1 MKQSMKHTLGILLC
15 FLLMFVAASA
25 LASDVAYTKYGWV
38 TTDATADNHFITVGV
53 TLAGETE
60 ETVFTS
66 SIPFDTYN
74 EVSSTY
80 RSEALV
86 SVLQDSAFV
95 EILFNANDEVIDME
109 RIERGVNGASGI
121 SGIQYYHDSALFGG
135 ELTAPGG
142 GAGNMVAQGWI
153 MDKGDHTITLGD
165 GNHVANIFEETYTLA
180 DDVKIYLVDNTGL
193 DETGELKEGTWVSE
207 LSDISAIQVTPKND
221 DGEIYD
227 IAERTSALAIFNESA
242 VADGKTRTD
251 DVLASARVTEL
262 YLYKNLTKVTSTC
275 APDDV
280 GYNGTSWFPGVDKSE
295 GKTSAGWNGTVTPFE
310 VMKDRLYSL
319 GDGYTCIFLFVS
331 DPDENGHR
339 TMTEL
344 DAGNAH
350 ACYSYWLNMWKMG
363 FDPRELDNLLLTH
376 GHGDHYQGMY
386 ELVTFVNRANGY
398 DRVNVRTS
406 GANEAGFVNGV
417 YAGITLTDKPERYCV
432 DQFNDWETWIP
443 FGEGVEVYPV
453 TTAGHTNDTA
463 SFIFKLTSVADDPY
477 FSKKSETPVTTAW
490 VYMGGYGGGAAT
502 RASNG
507 YTRLQYKNSMQYLQ
521 SVTVPY
527 AQSVSDY
534 VYSIPQHGDQAPWS
548 EISKAVRI
556 KQAQGEDILFL
567 DAYNEGTEGI
577 INLYEKRMSAYSYNW
592 MNKAWK
598 MTESTNADVC
608 YDLYDQTIVPYIRE
622 AGYNWYCTPQNT
634 KTEALEVSGPWK
646 REASQYEIEVKGIL
660 VLHGFDAFQNANE
673 ALAGITNIYGWDLSN
688 GMSVDRDSYSHDP
701 NGWYVQ
707 VVADVN
713 DDYVGGVYFTAEDA
727 ESMAKLDGREEA
739 YPVNW
744 YVAGGNSY
752 VDYDGNPV
760 TPKSGPVESFLGQ
773 DWVEIIRTQR
783 LNTKEEADNLA
794 AYLQSQL
801 DAGNT
806 KFLVNLDTIGDVILP
821 EGYVSAANC
830 ALDDPF
836 LHSLDDDT
844 VKVTF
849 PGTGYYTL
857 EEEAKVIEAATK
869 LNAEAGIDLSTM
881 FVAVK

>member
-1 MKQSMKHTLGILLC
+1 MATGTSRHT
-15 FLLMFVAASA
+15 
-25 LASDVAYTKYGWV
+25 V
-38 TTDATADNHFITVGV
+38 TMPEITPAPMTTA
-53 TLAGETE
+53 
-60 ETVFTS
+60 
-66 SIPFDTYN
+66 
-74 EVSSTY
+74 
-80 RSEALV
+80 
-86 SVLQDSAFV
+86 
-95 EILFNANDEVIDME
+95 
-109 RIERGVNGASGI
+109 
-121 SGIQYYHDSALFGG
+121 
-135 ELTAPGG
+135 
-142 GAGNMVAQGWI
+142 
-153 MDKGDHTITLGD
+153 K
-165 GNHVANIFEETYTLA
+165 
-180 DDVKIYLVDNTGL
+180 
-193 DETGELKEGTWVSE
+193 
-207 LSDISAIQVTPKND
+207 SAIIMRALRLKSAPAIIVKN
-221 DGEIYD
+221 ILY
-227 IAERTSALAIFNESA
+227 LAI
-242 VADGKTRTD
+242 R
-251 DVLASARVTEL
+251 
-262 YLYKNLTKVTSTC
+262 YLPC
-275 APDDV
+275 
-280 GYNGTSWFPGVDKSE
+280 
-295 GKTSAGWNGTVTPFE
+295 KTSAGWNGTVTPFE

-502 RASNG
+502 RTSNG

-608 YDLYDQTIVPYIRE
+608 YDHGNSQRPDCFSRQQQTIAITLTLFHRKCPPYNCEHTTPAAVPR
-622 AGYNWYCTPQNT
+622 QNPST
-634 KTEALEVSGPWK
+634 GSPW
-646 REASQYEIEVKGIL
+646 
-660 VLHGFDAFQNANE
+660 
-673 ALAGITNIYGWDLSN
+673 
-688 GMSVDRDSYSHDP
+688 
-701 NGWYVQ
+701 
-707 VVADVN
+707 
-713 DDYVGGVYFTAEDA
+713 VYT
-727 ESMAKLDGREEA
+727 S
-739 YPVNW
+739 
-744 YVAGGNSY
+744 
-752 VDYDGNPV
+752 
-760 TPKSGPVESFLGQ
+760 
-773 DWVEIIRTQR
+773 
-783 LNTKEEADNLA
+783 
-794 AYLQSQL
+794 
-801 DAGNT
+801 
-806 KFLVNLDTIGDVILP
+806 
-821 EGYVSAANC
+821 
-830 ALDDPF
+830 
-836 LHSLDDDT
+836 
-844 VKVTF
+844 
-849 PGTGYYTL
+849 
-857 EEEAKVIEAATK
+857 
-869 LNAEAGIDLSTM
+869 
-881 FVAVK
+881 